1 MIQSNC
7 PNFHSKT
14 KEIYTKSML
23 ISDNNDNSNEKFYKS
38 GFVSII
44 GRSNVGK
51 STLMNDIVG
60 YKIAIVAN
68 KPQTTRNRIQAIY
81 TEERGQVIF
90 QDTPGIHKP
99 KNELSKKMVATAK
112 KSINDTDMVLWLV
125 EPENYIGYREQEIAG
140 MLSGVRKPVVLVI
153 NKCDKIAKNEV
164 LPIIDSYRKLY
175 EFDEII
181 PISAIEGTNVDR
193 LLDVIFQYM
202 PYGEKYYDDEDLTD
216 QPVRQLVAER
226 IREKALHLLNDEIP
240 HGIAVYIDKMGD
252 RQGKNLVDIQ
262 ATIVCE
268 RESHKGIIIGKGGS
282 MLKKIGSA
290 ARIDIEEM
298 LEKKV
303 NLQLFVKY
311 RKDWRN
317 SSSQI
322 KNFEL
327 FMDEL
332 V

>member
-1 MIQSNC
+1 MAV
-7 PNFHSKT
+7 F
-14 KEIYTKSML
+14 
-23 ISDNNDNSNEKFYKS
+23 DNNDNRNEKSYKS

-51 STLMNDIVG
+51 STLMNEIVG
-60 YKIAIVAN
+60 YKVAIVAN
-68 KPQTTRNRIQAIY
+68 KAQTTRNRIQAIY
-81 TEERGQVIF
+81 TEDRGQVIF

-99 KNELSKKMVATAK
+99 KNELSKKMVAAAK

-125 EPENYIGYREQEIAG
+125 EPENYIGYREQEIAK
-140 MLSGVRKPVVLVI
+140 MLSGIRKPVILVI
-153 NKCDKIAKNEV
+153 NKCDKIDKSDI
-164 LPIIDSYRKLY
+164 LPIIDLYRKLY

-181 PISAIEGTNVDR
+181 PISAIEGRNVDR
-193 LLDVIFQYM
+193 LLDVIFQYI

-298 LEKKV
+298 LTKKV

-327 FMDEL
+327 FIDESI
-332 V
+332 